1 MLIHRAK
8 KESISNIVKG
18 FDIKPLEGVPFK
30 ELTKEEIEES
40 DKRFVEKLIQ
50 IFRDV
55 KNKVKG

>member
-8 KESISNIVKG
+8 KESIPDIVKR
-18 FDIKPLEGVPFK
+18 FDMKPLEVIPFK
-30 ELTKEEIEES
+30 KLTKEEIEES

-55 KNKVKG
+55 KNKVKS